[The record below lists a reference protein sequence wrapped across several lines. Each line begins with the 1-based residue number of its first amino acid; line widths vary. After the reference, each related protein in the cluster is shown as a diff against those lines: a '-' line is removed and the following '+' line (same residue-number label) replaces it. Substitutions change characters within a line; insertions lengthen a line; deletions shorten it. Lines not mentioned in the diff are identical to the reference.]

1 MQLAFLKLPMASKI
15 WRENLRSIGLTSFIL
30 VLLFTL
36 FSVYLSQ
43 RNLRLGAQYQ
53 AEVLAGKLA
62 YKLKMNDVKGL
73 EASIL
78 KASEH
83 YDFLSV
89 LVYDKNA
96 QALVAWNDLR
106 QFEKN
111 SSVPA
116 SELIAQAQS
125 KLQIAMLTID
135 MPVTY
140 EDEIVGKIQ
149 ISSSIRWL
157 YLQALFTLLCATLLA
172 CAISLICAFYL
183 SKRQLR
189 RLAPLSDL
197 DTVSHQVATLN
208 DYSLRVRL
216 HEGHELN
223 HLHQQFNQI
232 MEGIESWETDR
243 QSEMRERQEAERRL
257 DILSNHDSLTKLPN
271 RKYFQQ
277 LLGSC
282 IHEACELQQ
291 LAALMFIDLDNF
303 KALNEQFGYEAGDL
317 ILATIANRLSA
328 TLRNTDTLCRVDGD
342 EFAALL
348 PHIESPEMA
357 LALAER
363 LIHAIN
369 RPMSLRGKK
378 IVVNGN
384 IGIACCPLHAKEAR
398 LLLNN
403 ADLALKNAKLSGKNT
418 YLLFSHANVVPVRL
432 AQQQRQV

>member
-1 MQLAFLKLPMASKI
+1 MQFAFLKLPMASKI
-15 WRENLRSIGLTSFIL
+15 CRENLSSIALASL
-30 VLLFTL
+30 SMALLFTL
-36 FSVYLSQ
+36 FSVYLGQ
-43 RNLRLGAQYQ
+43 KNLRLAAHYQ

-78 KASEH
+78 KASERS
-83 YDFLSV
+83 DFLSV

-96 QALVAWNDLR
+96 QALVAWNDLK

-116 SELIAQAQS
+116 SELIDQAQS
-125 KLQIAMLTID
+125 KLQIAMLTTEI
-135 MPVTY
+135 PVFY
-140 EDEIVGKIQ
+140 EDEIIGKIQ
-149 ISSSIRWL
+149 MSSSIRWL
-157 YLQALFTLLCATLLA
+157 YLQAIFSLLGALLA
-172 CAISLICAFYL
+172 ACIISLISAFYL

-223 HLHQQFNQI
+223 HLNLQFNQI

-282 IHEACELQQ
+282 IREACELQQ

-342 EFAALL
+342 EFAAIL
-348 PHIESPEMA
+348 PQIESPEMA

-369 RPMSLRGKK
+369 RPMSLRGRK
-378 IVVNGN
+378 IVINGS
-384 IGIACCPLHAKEAR
+384 IGIACCPLHAKEIR

-403 ADLALKNAKLSGKNT
+403 TDLALKNAKASGKNA
-418 YLLFSHANVVPVRL
+418 YLLFSHENVVSVRL